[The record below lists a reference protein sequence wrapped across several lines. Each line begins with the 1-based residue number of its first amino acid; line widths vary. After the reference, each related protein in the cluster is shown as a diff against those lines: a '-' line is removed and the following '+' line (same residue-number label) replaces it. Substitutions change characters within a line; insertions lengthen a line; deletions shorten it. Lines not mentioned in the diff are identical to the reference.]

1 MIQMQNSNG
10 SNLKSKNEI
19 LIKVRFLQP
28 SLTKTEK
35 KVADFLLENPQQV
48 LEMNL
53 AEFAE
58 VSDSSQASILRFCR
72 RLGVDGFPELKLQ
85 LSSALATEEDASFSG
100 EVSPEDSLMEI
111 MEKVFWFN
119 IQTLKDT
126 ISLLNSSECEKALNA
141 LAAADSVTFFGIG
154 DAAGPCYFADIKL
167 KRIGIRSQVHS
178 DADIQLIM
186 ASMLG
191 PKDVAIAIS
200 HSGRSRSV
208 VEAMK
213 IAKERGATTIC
224 ITKYDKSPLIKHCD
238 ISIYTATVDAT
249 VGKEIIAR
257 RVAEQA
263 ILEGLYLGLLSKK
276 QPHLWEKLKRSA
288 KVLEFNKL

>member
-1 MIQMQNSNG
+1 MINTNS
-10 SNLKSKNEI
+10 SNHKSEL
-19 LIKVRFLQP
+19 LINIRFQRP

-35 KVADFLLENPQQV
+35 KVADYLLENPEQV
-48 LEMNL
+48 LKMNL
-53 AEFAE
+53 AEFAGA
-58 VSDSSQASILRFCR
+58 SGSSQASILRFCKS
-72 RLGVDGFPELKLQ
+72 LGVDGFPELKLQ
-85 LSSALATEEDASFSG
+85 LSVALASETEAAPAQSE
-100 EVSPEDSLMEI
+100 EVSPNDSISEI

-126 ISLLNSSECEKALNA
+126 LSLLKSAECENALSAIASSE
-141 LAAADSVTFFGIG
+141 SVSLFGIG

-178 DADIQLIM
+178 DADMQLIM

-191 PKDVAIAIS
+191 SKDVAIAIS

-213 IAKERGATTIC
+213 IAKERGAKTIC
-224 ITKYDKSPLIKHCD
+224 ITKYQKSPLTKHCD
-238 ISIYTATVDAT
+238 ICIYTATVDAT

-263 ILEGLYLGLLSKK
+263 ILEGLYLGLLSRK
-276 QPHLWEKLKRSA
+276 QPALWETLKRST
-288 KVLEFNKL
+288 KVLEFNKI